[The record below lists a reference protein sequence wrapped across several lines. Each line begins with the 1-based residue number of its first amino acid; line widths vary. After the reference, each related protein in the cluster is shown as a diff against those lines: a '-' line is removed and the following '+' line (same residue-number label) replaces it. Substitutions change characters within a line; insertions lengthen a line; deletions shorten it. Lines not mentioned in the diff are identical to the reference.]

1 LSESKSPKSIIKTSV
16 VKFLE
21 HLQQQKDSLENE
33 ISYLLEELRLN
44 SVHIQSAEAGGT
56 YSISEVNQIVKTINT
71 TMSDYFKKTYTSISV
86 DASRRMRLVLED
98 LLRLVGGALGEADI
112 SEIIQKIESFESQML
127 IAEEMTEKFTALE
140 KLMEERETEIEKLN
154 ELVESERFRKEELE
168 KESTEKVKK
177 INDLENEITRL
188 EGELKS
194 YVEQIES
201 GGIVS
206 DLKLEELE
214 TSISEGEKRITELG
228 NVIGEREKE
237 IEELKTRIE
246 ELDLSEK
253 DDAIETLRI
262 KLQEKEH
269 ELEYLQM
276 QLQEKGV
283 EIRTMPRPRSI
294 TSFDFKWFSCISM
307 TKRKRGS
314 Q

>member
-1 LSESKSPKSIIKTSV
+1 MSESKSPKLIIKTSV

-44 SVHIQSAEAGGT
+44 SVHIQSAKAGGT

-112 SEIIQKIESFESQML
+112 TEIIQKIESFESQML
-127 IAEEMTEKFTALE
+127 IAEEMTEKFTSLE
-140 KLMEERETEIEKLN
+140 KLMKERETEIEKLH
-154 ELVESERFRKEELE
+154 ELVKSERLKKEDLE
-168 KESTEKVKK
+168 KESIEKVKK
-177 INDLENEITRL
+177 IEDLANEITRL

-194 YVEQIES
+194 CVEQIES
-201 GGIVS
+201 GGMVP
-206 DLKLEELE
+206 DLNIEELE
-214 TSISEGEKRITELG
+214 TTIREGEKRIVELE

-253 DDAIETLRI
+253 NDAEALII

-269 ELEYLQM
+269 ELKYLQI
-276 QLQEKGV
+276 QLQEIDV
-283 EIRTMPRPRSI
+283 EIKTIPRPKP
-294 TSFDFKWFSCISM
+294 TTNFDIKWFPCMLM
-307 TKRKRGS
+307 TKRKHGS
-314 Q
+314 R